1 MHADALQTIAQ
12 LHALTNLNIGSCEDV
27 MDEGLQALA
36 VLSDLDSLVAV
47 DCRLTDEGVASLQK
61 VSVHAMRTAC
71 LGSIQWCC
79 APSLNCLHPSD
90 APSCI

>member
-1 MHADALQTIAQ
+1 MPADALQTIAH

-61 VSVHAMRTAC
+61 V
-71 LGSIQWCC
+71 
-79 APSLNCLHPSD
+79 
-90 APSCI
+90 

>member
-1 MHADALQTIAQ
+1 MCADALQTIAQ

-61 VSVHAMRTAC
+61 VVLFLMLQVCHTEYLM
-71 LGSIQWCC
+71 
-79 APSLNCLHPSD
+79 
-90 APSCI
+90 

>member
-1 MHADALQTIAQ
+1 MDADALQTIAQ

-36 VLSDLDSLVAV
+36 VLSELDSLVAV

-61 VSVHAMRTAC
+61 VYLCKT
-71 LGSIQWCC
+71 
-79 APSLNCLHPSD
+79 
-90 APSCI
+90 